1 MDPMDGIQ
9 TITHDAQGINSMEP
23 LLSSEMEVMHLGIAF
38 LPGEQKMQVLVG
50 QQEQWLLQVQ

>member
-1 MDPMDGIQ
+1 MDGIQ